1 MKDIFGFS
9 SEEELEIIFP
19 LSTGINRER
28 VFWMIMDLQQQH
40 YNALIVSI
48 FHEVMYVFKVIWKC

>member
-1 MKDIFGFS
+1 MKDIYGFS

-48 FHEVMYVFKVIWKC
+48 FH